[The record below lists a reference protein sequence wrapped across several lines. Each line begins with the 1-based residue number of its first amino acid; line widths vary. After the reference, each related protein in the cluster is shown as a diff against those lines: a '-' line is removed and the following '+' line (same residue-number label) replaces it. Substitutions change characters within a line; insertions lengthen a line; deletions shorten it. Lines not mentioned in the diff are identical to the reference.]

1 VRLDPAV
8 AHGRNRA
15 RRSTNILLSCL
26 DLVRSWRALST
37 AVVIFQRGERRG
49 DVGIGGGGATEVNYA
64 IYHNYIM

>member
-1 VRLDPAV
+1 
-8 AHGRNRA
+8 
-15 RRSTNILLSCL
+15 L